1 MTVFKKL
8 FTATLIVLIILSIA
22 GIIYVVQFQEELPE
36 KEQAA
41 LYRIAQE
48 ALNNITRH
56 ADVCTAL
63 VRLCLENR
71 TTRRGV

>member
-36 KEQAA
+36 KEQAKKVTKKIVVPKVDTSRA
-41 LYRIAQE
+41 SKARPVA
-48 ALNNITRH
+48 ARKV
-56 ADVCTAL
+56 A
-63 VRLCLENR
+63 
-71 TTRRGV
+71 